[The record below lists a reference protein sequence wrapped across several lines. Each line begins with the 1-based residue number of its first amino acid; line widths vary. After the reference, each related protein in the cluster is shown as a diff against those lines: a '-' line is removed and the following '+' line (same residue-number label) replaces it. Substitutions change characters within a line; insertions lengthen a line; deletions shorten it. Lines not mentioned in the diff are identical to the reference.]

1 MFNITLF
8 YHTDVLEL
16 HYLFFF
22 SLENNFKK
30 NRKTYFVSQG
40 LNEIK
45 CKITLKTKRKL
56 KVNPY
61 LIDATFMM
69 STFMNFVYL
78 SHLDSL
84 AFFLQWTIGSNLLE
98 LRIKKNPI
106 EQLSQYWENFKLYE
120 KDDVLAHS
128 VHPNQTVW

>member
-45 CKITLKTKRKL
+45 CKITLKTTRKL

-61 LIDATFMM
+61 LIYATFMM
-69 STFMNFVYL
+69 STSMNFVYL

-84 AFFLQWTIGSNLLE
+84 AFFLQ
-98 LRIKKNPI
+98 
-106 EQLSQYWENFKLYE
+106 
-120 KDDVLAHS
+120 
-128 VHPNQTVW
+128 

>member
-45 CKITLKTKRKL
+45 CKITLKTTRKL

-61 LIDATFMM
+61 LIYATFIM
-69 STFMNFVYL
+69 STSMNFVYL
-78 SHLDSL
+78 SQLDSL
-84 AFFLQWTIGSNLLE
+84 AFFLQ
-98 LRIKKNPI
+98 
-106 EQLSQYWENFKLYE
+106 
-120 KDDVLAHS
+120 
-128 VHPNQTVW
+128 

>member
-45 CKITLKTKRKL
+45 CKITLKTARKL

-61 LIDATFMM
+61 LIYATFMM
-69 STFMNFVYL
+69 STSMNFVYL

-84 AFFLQWTIGSNLLE
+84 AFFLQ
-98 LRIKKNPI
+98 
-106 EQLSQYWENFKLYE
+106 
-120 KDDVLAHS
+120 
-128 VHPNQTVW
+128 

>member
-1 MFNITLF
+1 MFNMNLF
-8 YHTDVLEL
+8 YRTDVLEL
-16 HYLFFF
+16 QYLPFF
-22 SLENNFKK
+22 SLEKK
-30 NRKTYFVSQG
+30 NRKAYFASQG

-78 SHLDSL
+78 THLDSL
-84 AFFLQWTIGSNLLE
+84 AFFLQ
-98 LRIKKNPI
+98 
-106 EQLSQYWENFKLYE
+106 
-120 KDDVLAHS
+120 
-128 VHPNQTVW
+128 

>member
-1 MFNITLF
+1 MFNISLF
-8 YHTDVLEL
+8 YRTDVLEL
-16 HYLFFF
+16 QYLSFF

-30 NRKTYFVSQG
+30 NRKTYFASQG
-40 LNEIK
+40 LNKIK

-84 AFFLQWTIGSNLLE
+84 AFFLQ
-98 LRIKKNPI
+98 
-106 EQLSQYWENFKLYE
+106 
-120 KDDVLAHS
+120 
-128 VHPNQTVW
+128 

>member
-8 YHTDVLEL
+8 YHTDVLKL

-45 CKITLKTKRKL
+45 CKITLKTTRKL

-61 LIDATFMM
+61 LIYATFMM
-69 STFMNFVYL
+69 STSMNFVYL

-84 AFFLQWTIGSNLLE
+84 AFFLQ
-98 LRIKKNPI
+98 
-106 EQLSQYWENFKLYE
+106 
-120 KDDVLAHS
+120 
-128 VHPNQTVW
+128 